1 MPRGKYIAMN
11 AYIKKQER
19 PKFNNLTLQLKEI
32 ENKLEQIRPKAC
44 RRKEVKIKAGNDEIE
59 NRKTVEKNSETKV
72 GSLRR
77 SRKLTNLQLDL
88 DYEEIQKNSNY

>member
-1 MPRGKYIAMN
+1 MLRGKYIAMN

-44 RRKEVKIKAGNDEIE
+44 RRKEVKIKAWNNEIE
-59 NRKTVEKNSETKV
+59 NRKTEKNKETKV